1 MKQVLLALLMLLA
14 TPVTWA
20 AAAVPPEITGAHQ
33 RLSARLA
40 PPVRAWVSQQAV
52 IARQAPPEAAATLTS
67 NAARQRF
74 RGQPLTPQL
83 IDTLVF
89 LVLYESAEIEALP
102 TRAPAAARRGPSSE
116 RTSMQLQS
124 MMDRRSKTVA
134 LLSNLMKKISTTQDA
149 LVQNLK

>member
-1 MKQVLLALLMLLA
+1 MLLLLA
-14 TPVTWA
+14 TPVIGA

-52 IARQAPPEAAATLTS
+52 IARQAPPEAAATLTG

-89 LVLYESAEIEALP
+89 LVLYESAELEALP
-102 TRAPAAARRGPSSE
+102 TRGPATARRSSSSE
-116 RTSMQLQS
+116 LAGLQLQS

-134 LLSNLMKKISTTQDA
+134 LLSNLTKKISTTQDT